1 MALKFEDL
9 TDPVCV
15 RMIEACQG
23 AMPAAEIRV
32 TPTGTLMTRNY
43 RNYAERILNL
53 EVRKDDVWVVTF
65 PKCGTTWTQEMVWLL
80 GNNLDFEKAKEE
92 YLYKRFMFL
101 DYQALWEED
110 NDKPDTVTWVESM
123 PSPRYIKS
131 HLPLELLPKQLWTK
145 NPKVIYV
152 YRNPKDAAISY
163 FHHFRLWNNYTG
175 TQDEFL
181 EAYVQDKVVFSPF
194 WEHVLGFWKLRN
206 RPNVLFSTFEEMKK
220 DLKSVIRRTAEF
232 MGITVNEADEKPL
245 LEHLSFASMK
255 KNPSVNFEEMI
266 RDMNKSP
273 DENGFIRTGEAGVW
287 KKELSPEM
295 SRKFDAWTERKLAN
309 SDFPKPF

>member
-9 TDPVCV
+9 TDPVCL

-23 AMPAAEIRV
+23 GMPAAEIRV
-32 TPTGTLMTRNY
+32 TPSDTLIPRNY

-53 EVRKDDVWVVTF
+53 EIREDDVWVLTF
-65 PKCGTTWTQEMVWLL
+65 PKCGTTWMQEMVWLL
-80 GNNLDFEKAKEE
+80 GNNLDFQKAKEE
-92 YLYKRFMFL
+92 YLYKRFLFL
-101 DYQALWEED
+101 DYQALWGEG
-110 NDKPDTVTWVESM
+110 NDQPDTVEWVENM

-131 HLPLELLPKQLWTK
+131 HMPVELLPKQLWTK
-145 NPKVIYV
+145 NPKIIYV

-181 EAYVQDKVVFSPF
+181 EAFVQDKVVFSPF

-206 RPNVLFSTFEEMKK
+206 RPNVLFTTFEEMKK
-220 DLKSVIRRTAEF
+220 DLQSVIKRTAEF
-232 MGITVNEADEKPL
+232 MGITVKEADEKAL

-255 KNPSVNFEEMI
+255 KNPSVNFEDII
-266 RDMNKSP
+266 RNMNKCP
-273 DENGFIRTGEAGVW
+273 DQNGFIRRGESGVW

-295 SRKFDAWTERKLAN
+295 SRKFDAWAERKLGN